1 MIHSYAHTAG
11 RAATTLF
18 ALLATCVGL
27 AACGGSSGSTS
38 STAATSTSAA
48 TKGGSTAA
56 IKAHLASLH
65 QCLAQQGITLVG
77 PGGSPSASVVLGVG
91 AKLPSG
97 VTREQYEA
105 AFRKCSGARLTSTSP
120 AYTAVL
126 TRYVACMRSHGVNLP
141 PPNTSGA
148 GPVLDTK
155 GVNTRG
161 AAYKAALAKCARLLQ
176 RAISAGP
183 EAGASLGRS
192 TGTTAT
198 P

>member
-1 MIHSYAHTAG
+1 MIHRNVHTSG
-11 RAATTLF
+11 RAATTLL

-27 AACGGSSGSTS
+27 AACGGSSSSSS
-38 STAATSTSAA
+38 STAARKTSPAA
-48 TKGGSTAA
+48 KGGSTAA
-56 IKAHLASLH
+56 ITAHLASLH
-65 QCLAQQGITLVG
+65 ECLAHQGITLVG
-77 PGGSPSASVVLGVG
+77 PGGSPSSSLVLGVD

-105 AFRKCSGARLTSTSP
+105 AFRKCSGALSTSTSP

-126 TRYVACMRSHGVNLP
+126 ARYIACMRSHGVNLP
-141 PPNTSGA
+141 PPNTSGG

-155 GVNTRG
+155 GLNTRSAG
-161 AAYKAALAKCARLLQ
+161 YRAALAKCGPLLQ

-183 EAGASLGRS
+183 EAGSALGKS